1 MPDGENIKAPGQLK
15 SHYAPLLPLR
25 LNATH
30 AFPGEAWLG
39 FGAVKACTL
48 NLSPTKDLKEGA
60 RNLFVML
67 HLLDKPNHYTG
78 IAVSP
83 IPHHGLGIAI
93 NDRLERAAADR
104 S

>member
-1 MPDGENIKAPGQLK
+1 M
-15 SHYAPLLPLR
+15 PLR
-25 LNATH
+25 LNATSTL
-30 AFPGEAWLG
+30 PGEAWLG
-39 FGAVKACTL
+39 FGATKSCTL
-48 NLSPTKDLKEGA
+48 NLSTGKDLKEAA

-67 HLLDKPNHYTG
+67 HLLDNPHHYTG